1 MSGFKQFKEQ
11 QDSLRAKEKLLEQA
25 KKKITTTMIGALSD
39 LESLAADYLAA
50 HPEIHEQ
57 LRSNILDRGN
67 NQLRN
72 LEIDF
77 SYFDITIKKHTFIL
91 PVTQKKD

>member
-1 MSGFKQFKEQ
+1 MSKFKQFRDEQ
-11 QDSLRAKEKLLEQA
+11 SAIRAKEKLFELA

-39 LESLAADYLAA
+39 LEAVAREYLEL

-57 LRSNILDRGN
+57 LRSSILDRGN
-67 NQLRN
+67 NQIRN

-77 SYFDITIKKHTFIL
+77 GGYDVTLKKYTFTL
-91 PVTQKKD
+91 PVKARDN